1 MPLMPDATRFAFM
14 YLAVS
19 TQTAYPI
26 SLGIK
31 DQTFQERF
39 GDLFSKVK
47 RPYSHAAAGPRRLRN
62 QLMNIRNPSRTA
74 DSGNPPAEALN
85 TPVNARRTRSRR
97 AIFLTWLRKIHL
109 YVGLWGAALGLMFG
123 VTGILLNHRAI
134 MKIPVKYTA
143 QKTVQIPLLEAAF
156 TSAPELAAWLQT
168 ELAFKAVAP
177 PIIKI
182 YPAKKVLWAE
192 HELRQPERWAISL
205 TRPGGGVNVEYFVGN
220 RFVQLDQIDAT
231 PMGALVRLHMSVGV
245 SAFWILLA
253 DSIAGAL
260 ILLSI
265 TGVLLWTQLHTMRT
279 VAVMSSIGAL
289 CAGTWYMWSI

>member
-1 MPLMPDATRFAFM
+1 
-14 YLAVS
+14 
-19 TQTAYPI
+19 
-26 SLGIK
+26 
-31 DQTFQERF
+31 
-39 GDLFSKVK
+39 
-47 RPYSHAAAGPRRLRN
+47 
-62 QLMNIRNPSRTA
+62 MNIGISSRTA
-74 DSGNPPAEALN
+74 DSGNHQIAVRS
-85 TPVNARRTRSRR
+85 TSVDARRTRSRR

-134 MKIPVKYTA
+134 MKIPVKYTV
-143 QKTVQIPLLEAAF
+143 QKAVQIPLPETAF
-156 TSAPELAAWLQT
+156 TSAQELAAWLQT
-168 ELAFKAVAP
+168 ELKFKAIAP

-182 YPAKKVLWAE
+182 QPTKAVFWSE
-192 HELRQPERWAISL
+192 HEFQQPERWAISL
-205 TRPGGGVNVEYFVGN
+205 TRPGGGVNAEYFVGN

-231 PMGALVRLHMSVGV
+231 PMGVLVRLHMSVGV

-265 TGVLLWTQLHTMRT
+265 TGVLLWTQLHTIRT
-279 VAVMSSIGAL
+279 AAVMSSFGAL